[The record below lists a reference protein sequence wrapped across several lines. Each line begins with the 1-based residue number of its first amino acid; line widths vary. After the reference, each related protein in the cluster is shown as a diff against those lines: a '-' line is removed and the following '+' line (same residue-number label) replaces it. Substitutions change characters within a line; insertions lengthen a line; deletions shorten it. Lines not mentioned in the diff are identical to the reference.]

1 LIKSLCS
8 WCPRWLIKKN
18 MANYWLIKSDPDEYS
33 FDDLLKDGSA
43 VWDGVTNNLA
53 LQNLRKMKKGDTLLV
68 YHTGAEKALVGVAT
82 AVSNP
87 YTDPK
92 GDSEKIVVI
101 DLKAKKR
108 VKRPLTLS
116 ELKSLPEFA
125 DFQLVKLPRLSVM
138 PVSLEEYKR
147 LAELAGF

>member
-1 LIKSLCS
+1 
-8 WCPRWLIKKN
+8 
-18 MANYWLIKSDPDEYS
+18 MMNYWLLKSDPDEYS

-53 LQNLRKMKKGDTLLV
+53 LQNLRKMKKGDTILV

-82 AVSNP
+82 ATGNP
-87 YTDPK
+87 YPDPK
-92 GDSEKIVVI
+92 GDNEKIVVI

-108 VKRPLTLS
+108 VKRPVTLS
-116 ELKSLPEFA
+116 ELKALPEFA

-138 PVSLEEYKR
+138 PVSPQEYKR